1 MMTMQGITNKM
12 KIQVFA
18 VLKDYFDREFELD
31 NDITDVASLQQH
43 LSQLNTG
50 AQGILQICR
59 FAVHDEFVDQS
70 YILTKNDTI
79 CIFPPSSGG

>member
-1 MMTMQGITNKM
+1 M

-18 VLKDYFDREFELD
+18 VLKEYFDKEFELSD
-31 NDITDVASLQQH
+31 DIQDIASLQSH
-43 LSQLNTG
+43 LSRLNTS

-59 FAVHDEFVDQS
+59 FAVHDEFVDQN
-70 YILTKNDTI
+70 YTITKNDTI